1 MTSSSRTAPAP
12 PGATVRTRVGP
23 QPLLPGDRRLGS
35 ALVGFGVVGL
45 ALLGAC
51 IVAATLALAPLL
63 SSAQALEQQRTAAAD
78 LIGPAADA
86 LDSTATS
93 AEHAGTS
100 LGQSVTAAR
109 DAATVTGQLADALGG
124 LAAFSSAFSDT
135 ANNSRA
141 LSDDLSRTADSLA
154 QNQTDSAT
162 AAAQL
167 RDLADRLRQ
176 LGERL
181 GPASGPPTDNLAG
194 IALPLTLGLVVLVLV
209 WLAAIA
215 VASIWLGRR
224 LRYRS

>member
-1 MTSSSRTAPAP
+1 MTISSRSAPGTAIRSGTGPLPLPAH
-12 PGATVRTRVGP
+12 RE
-23 QPLLPGDRRLGS
+23 RLGR

-45 ALLGAC
+45 VLLGAC
-51 IVAATLALAPLL
+51 LIAVALSLAPLVT
-63 SSAQALEQQRTAAAD
+63 SAQALEQQRTAAAD

-93 AEHAGTS
+93 AEHAGSS
-100 LGQSVTAAR
+100 LGQSVSAAR
-109 DAATVTGQLADALGG
+109 DAASVTGQLADALGG
-124 LAAFSSAFSDT
+124 LAAFSSAFADT
-135 ANNSRA
+135 ASRSRA

-181 GPASGPPTDNLAG
+181 GPAGNPPTSNLAG
-194 IALPLTLGLVVLVLV
+194 IALPLTLGLVSLLLL

-224 LRYRS
+224 LRYWS